1 MKWFLVRLFC
11 DTVDCYASSLHSM
24 KLGDV
29 WKDFESQPI
38 QYVKCGENKLWIRKK
53 RKI

>member
-1 MKWFLVRLFC
+1 MKWFFIRLFYH
-11 DTVDCYASSLHSM
+11 TIDCHSVTLDAM

-29 WKDFESQPI
+29 WKDFETQPI

-53 RKI
+53 K